1 MRFAAFYSDGRTAAR
16 RAVSVLP
23 YAGRLAVY
31 SAEGDLLD
39 EWPYEGLDFAE
50 EVFRGQ
56 PIRLTHRA
64 RGDAV
69 LTFEGGEILSAL
81 ERFAGGRFRG
91 GRFGGQR
98 RFRSPLALG
107 LFSVLGLIAVVG
119 GLALA
124 LPWLVEPLTFLVP
137 PEWEQAVGER
147 VIGQLAE
154 GHPFCEGEAGIAAL
168 RSLTT
173 RLTSGVKSPYPFQVR
188 VSGRPEINA
197 FAAPGGHIVL
207 LRGLIEE
214 ARSPEEVAAVLAHEI
229 AHGLERHPMQGLVRA
244 VGVIVV
250 FNALMGDTTAVGE
263 VAARFGQ
270 LLLISSYTRKDE
282 VAADRIGI
290 GLLNRAGIRGDGLVA
305 FLGRMGQ
312 KGSDAEKVPRL
323 LSTHPADRERI
334 ERIASLA
341 TGSGGAM
348 SPAEWKALK
357 AVCG

>member
-1 MRFAAFYSDGRTAAR
+1 MRFEAFFSDGKTAAR
-16 RAVSVLP
+16 RPVGVLP
-23 YAGRLAVY
+23 SRGRLAIY

-39 EWPYEGLDFAE
+39 EWLYEGLDLTE
-50 EVFRGQ
+50 EVYRGQ
-56 PIRLTHRA
+56 PVRLTHRE

-69 LTFEGGEILSAL
+69 LTFEGGEILSEL
-81 ERFAGGRFRG
+81 ERLAG
-91 GRFGGQR
+91 GRFGGR
-98 RFRSPLALG
+98 RWIRSPLALG

-124 LPWLVEPLTFLVP
+124 LPVLVGPLTFLVP
-137 PEWEQAVGER
+137 PKWEQAVGER
-147 VIGQLAE
+147 VIGQLAK

-168 RSLTT
+168 RALTT
-173 RLTSGVKSPYPFQVR
+173 RLTSGVQSPYPFNVR

-197 FAAPGGHIVL
+197 FAAPGGHVVL

-214 ARSPEEVAAVLAHEI
+214 ARSPGEVAAVLAHEI

-244 VGVIVV
+244 VGVMVV
-250 FNALMGDTTAVGE
+250 VNALLGDTTAVGE
-263 VAARFGQ
+263 AAARFGQ

-305 FLGRMGQ
+305 FLERMGR
-312 KGSDAEKVPRL
+312 KSLGAEKVPRL

-341 TGSGGAM
+341 TGGGIAM
-348 SPAEWKALK
+348 SPAEWQALK
-357 AVCG
+357 VVCG

>member
-1 MRFAAFYSDGRTAAR
+1 MRFEAFYSDGRTAAR

-23 YAGRLAVY
+23 GARRLALY
-31 SAEGDLLD
+31 SAEGELLD

-50 EVFRGQ
+50 EVYRGQ
-56 PIRLTHRA
+56 PVRLTHRA

-69 LTFEGGEILSAL
+69 LTFEGGDILSAL
-81 ERFAGGRFRG
+81 ERFAGGRFG
-91 GRFGGQR
+91 GRR
-98 RFRSPLALG
+98 RFLSPMALG
-107 LFSVLGLIAVVG
+107 IFSVVGLIAVVG

-124 LPWLVEPLTFLVP
+124 LPALVGPLTFLVP
-137 PEWEQAVGER
+137 PEWEQAVGDR

-168 RSLTT
+168 RALTA
-173 RLTSGVKSPYPFQVR
+173 RLTSGVESPYPFLVR

-197 FAAPGGHIVL
+197 FAAPGGHVVL

-244 VGVIVV
+244 VGVMVV
-250 FNALMGDTTAVGE
+250 VNALLGDTTAVGE
-263 VAARFGQ
+263 AAARFGQ

-290 GLLNRAGIRGDGLVA
+290 GLLNRAGIRGDGLAA
-305 FLGRMGQ
+305 FLGRMEQ
-312 KGSDAEKVPRL
+312 KGSDAEKVSRL
-323 LSTHPADRERI
+323 LSTHPSDRERI
-334 ERIASLA
+334 ERIMSLA
-341 TGSGGAM
+341 TGGGVAM

-357 AVCG
+357 AVCE